1 MEMDGGRNSEIRVWR
16 LVWVEGGCRPAMG
29 ERGGAKSGAR
39 SGAMTSRLLV
49 IALRCIRSSVRSSH
63 PSLFV
68 QSHLSHSRLSLSP
81 HDPRPPRPPL
91 YQSRSLRSRPSPC
104 RCVGINTGGPLSESS
119 VVRLS
124 VSVKRW
130 YVCTQKCFF
139 LELLVDLT
147 SNILVRRF
155 GRTLEEDEARDTSED
170 ESITTPL
177 MVWSEILSKEDAPK
191 LR

>member
-1 MEMDGGRNSEIRVWR
+1 M
-16 LVWVEGGCRPAMG
+16 
-29 ERGGAKSGAR
+29 
-39 SGAMTSRLLV
+39 
-49 IALRCIRSSVRSSH
+49 
-63 PSLFV
+63 
-68 QSHLSHSRLSLSP
+68 
-81 HDPRPPRPPL
+81 
-91 YQSRSLRSRPSPC
+91 
-104 RCVGINTGGPLSESS
+104 SESS